1 MSLLVS
7 AVVSLA
13 PSAKRISEPC
23 RLLRCSLPR
32 FWRGFSAATPTKRLC
47 YRLRSGLCLV
57 FGHSYAAKRIS
68 EPWRPLRCSLPRFW
82 SGFSAATPT
91 KRLCYRLR
99 GGLCLV
105 FGHSYAAK
113 RISESCRPLRCSL
126 PRFWNCFSAAT
137 PMWTSSGTL
146 RCIVV
151 GASCLHCGAVGLHV
165 HKSRSAARYK
175 NNVRRRGVLRTL
187 GCVSLMLIIS
197 GLPLLLLPVLQAR
210 AGSRP
215 SCRFLRWICI
225 QLPCSGL
232 LLCSGT
238 ISILS

>member
-1 MSLLVS
+1 MTFLIDVYLITAIVLG
-7 AVVSLA
+7 VA
-13 PSAKRISEPC
+13 PHSAKRISESC
-23 RLLRCSLPR
+23 
-32 FWRGFSAATPTKRLC
+32 
-47 YRLRSGLCLV
+47 
-57 FGHSYAAKRIS
+57 
-68 EPWRPLRCSLPRFW
+68 RPLRCSLPRFW
-82 SGFSAATPT
+82 ICFSAATPT

-105 FGHSYAAK
+105 FGHSYAAT

-137 PMWTSSGTL
+137 PMWTPSGAL

-151 GASCLHCGAVGLHV
+151 GWSSCLHCGAVGLHV
-165 HKSRSAARYK
+165 HKFRSAARYK

-197 GLPLLLLPVLQAR
+197 GLPLCLLPVLQAR

-215 SCRFLRWICI
+215 SCRFL
-225 QLPCSGL
+225 
-232 LLCSGT
+232 
-238 ISILS
+238 